1 MANLAYIQITR
12 QCNQKCLICSNPP
25 SGWKDLPLF
34 KVKKIINGYIGKNYE
49 GLILSGGEPTV
60 YPHLPEVLTYCRQ
73 KKFPVRIISNGQKL
87 ADPSYVKEL
96 KKAGL
101 KHAGISIYSHRPEIQ
116 AGLTGNPNALS
127 NIKKALKN
135 LVRAEIRIDIC
146 MAISKMNADHLSE
159 AVDFIL
165 KKFPSI
171 KHFIFNNLDP
181 TTSRVRQNRHTI
193 PTLGDMELE
202 LIRALKL
209 LEKKEKTFRV
219 ERVPLCYLP
228 GFEHCSTETRKIAKG
243 ELRPIYFLDKKGFLL
258 QEGFFHKKCQKCRA
272 CSLKSICAGLFQINR
287 AFSSKELYPVFVSE
301 AEIREKI
308 LVE

>member
-25 SGWKDLPLF
+25 SGWRDLPLA
-34 KVKKIINGYIGKNYE
+34 KVEKIINGYIGKNYE
-49 GLILSGGEPTV
+49 GLILSGGEPTI
-60 YPHLPEVLTYCRQ
+60 YPHLPEVIAYCRQ

-87 ADPSYVKEL
+87 ADPSYVREL
-96 KKAGL
+96 KKVGL

-116 AGLTGNPNALS
+116 AGLTGNTDALPNIQA
-127 NIKKALKN
+127 ALKN
-135 LVRAEIRIDIC
+135 LIKAEIRIDIC
-146 MAISKMNADHLSE
+146 IAISKLNADHLSE
-159 AVDFIL
+159 TVGFIL

-181 TTSRVRQNRHTI
+181 TTSRVRQNPQTI
-193 PTLGDMELE
+193 PTLGGMELE
-202 LIRALKL
+202 LIKSLTL
-209 LEKKEKTFRV
+209 LEKKKKTFRV

-228 GFEHCSTETRKIAKG
+228 GFEYCSTETRKIVKG
-243 ELRPIYFLDKKGFLL
+243 ELRPIYFLDKKRFLL
-258 QEGFFHKKCQKCRA
+258 QRGFFHKKCRKCLT
-272 CSLKSICAGLFQINR
+272 CCLKKICAGLFQMNKT
-287 AFSSKELYPVFVSE
+287 FSSKELYPVFVSE